1 MIVRADNHAHSADPE
16 DSGQLP
22 IISNF
27 PSPWVFW
34 KCRRSRIQTDGA
46 TAFQQVEDYI
56 AELRVTSQQLNRQE
70 AALSSAQ
77 TYVTLETGRY
87 ETGLDPYPD
96 LITAQL
102 TLLSSEEARA
112 TLRMNE
118 LTEAVEL
125 IQSLGGGWNVS
136 QLPSPK
142 SIRGSGVV
150 QQVKD
155 GP

>member
-1 MIVRADNHAHSADPE
+1 V
-16 DSGQLP
+16 L
-22 IISNF
+22 
-27 PSPWVFW
+27 
-34 KCRRSRIQTDGA
+34 
-46 TAFQQVEDYI
+46 TAFAQAEDYI

-87 ETGLDPYPD
+87 ETGLDPYPN
-96 LITAQL
+96 LITARL
-102 TLLSSEEARA
+102 TLLSSEEARV

-136 QLPSPK
+136 QLPSPE
-142 SIRGSGVV
+142 SIRRCGVV